1 MKIEY
6 LLKRLEPIAI
16 GDFSTMLGIWVYG
29 DICLSARDMASP
41 NE

>member
-16 GDFSTMLGIWVYG
+16 EEIFLQRWVFGFTGIFV
-29 DICLSARDMASP
+29 
-41 NE
+41 